1 MQKGLYVE
9 RKRKKMDIKG
19 RIESISDASE
29 GANIWLRDSYLG
41 YRSGMWEA
49 MEKQQEDN
57 SVTDICILFTRYIRK
72 NNKDYTTP
80 ILATNVIGGYK
91 TTPLGEEVAKIL
103 VNAEMEHCEIVQYSI
118 NANQVG
124 KEKANNRLSLVI
136 YAHFNELQT
145 KQEVICLVG
154 DELEERAMKPINDLL
169 KGHNVY
175 MGMSNYNDR
184 DVLWNRKDLEEL
196 LISGSEGCRFMKG
209 HFYE

>member
-41 YRSGMWEA
+41 YRSGMWET
-49 MEKQQEDN
+49 MEKQQAEDAM
-57 SVTDICILFTRYIRK
+57 TDICVLFTRYIRK
-72 NNKDYTTP
+72 SNKDYVTP
-80 ILATNVIGGYK
+80 VLANNVLGGYMA
-91 TTPLGEEVAKIL
+91 TLLGKEVAKLL
-103 VNAEMEHCEIVQYSI
+103 VNAKMEDCEIVQYSI

-124 KEKANNRLSLVI
+124 KEKANNRLSMVV
-136 YAHFNELQT
+136 YAHFDEPHT

-154 DELEERAMKPINDLL
+154 DELEERVMKPINDLL

-209 HFYE
+209 LF